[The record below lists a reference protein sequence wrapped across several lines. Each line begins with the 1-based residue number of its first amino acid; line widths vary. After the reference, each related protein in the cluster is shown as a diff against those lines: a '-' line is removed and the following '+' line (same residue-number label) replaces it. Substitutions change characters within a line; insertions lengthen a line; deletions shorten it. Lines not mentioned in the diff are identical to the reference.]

1 MRVLFFKSD
10 SCNPYRNLAIEEL
23 LMEIMEK
30 NTDSVLLYLWQNG
43 PSVILG
49 RNQNPFVEC
58 DVDSMRQDAVE
69 LVRRKSGGGA
79 VYHDLG
85 NLNYTVISHSI
96 LADKE
101 LWTGILCNTVR
112 QWGLKP
118 EKSGRN
124 DITVEGK
131 KFSGTAFS
139 QKNDIIMQ
147 HGTIMV
153 NVELD
158 CMERYLRPNISKLQ
172 KRGIKSLGAR
182 VLNLADKNP
191 DITVEGIAKTFISQF
206 HAAYTGWGWTE
217 CCTDKWIQ
225 EMEVSAL
232 EKEYSSKAFLYGNM
246 MDGDL
251 IFKFSCSWG
260 IFSLEIFLEGEAVKD
275 CEIYTDALD
284 VELVQ
289 KLREFI
295 SGKSLKELKD
305 FSMWEAFPFSDVNR
319 NEIREFSQNIIR
331 KLVKDDI

>member
-1 MRVLFFKSD
+1 
-10 SCNPYRNLAIEEL
+10 
-23 LMEIMEK
+23 MEIMEK

-172 KRGIKSLGAR
+172 KRGIKS
-182 VLNLADKNP
+182 
-191 DITVEGIAKTFISQF
+191 
-206 HAAYTGWGWTE
+206 
-217 CCTDKWIQ
+217 C
-225 EMEVSAL
+225 
-232 EKEYSSKAFLYGNM
+232 
-246 MDGDL
+246 
-251 IFKFSCSWG
+251 
-260 IFSLEIFLEGEAVKD
+260 
-275 CEIYTDALD
+275 
-284 VELVQ
+284 
-289 KLREFI
+289 
-295 SGKSLKELKD
+295 
-305 FSMWEAFPFSDVNR
+305 
-319 NEIREFSQNIIR
+319 
-331 KLVKDDI
+331 